1 MTSKID
7 ELYKNAGESTQ
18 LYLDRLMTDDYSFYD
33 EDMETTNEYMKHY
46 KFKSFSEGLTD
57 FIRKK
62 GFSGKTDSIEEKT
75 RFVIIKCSENN
86 ISINAANIRDWFK
99 EKRPISSSRSRK
111 LMYKLCFGLGLTLDE
126 VVDFFRN
133 VYFECP
139 FNFRVCEEVVYYYC
153 FANGVTYSAAMDLIY
168 KTSKILDANDFGE
181 KTYDL
186 TTGIASAL
194 TDIHTEEELLSFIS
208 KNSADFHAAN
218 RTAYQLAK
226 ELIDDDT
233 KLAKNFYEK
242 YRESDKERHDGAKER
257 SRNTKSE
264 NNINLLLFMIFGAD
278 IKALTKDE
286 TFSRASKL
294 PDIIKSNFPLN
305 MQLSKIN
312 RGEKVSY
319 ETMRKALILLKF
331 YNYFAA
337 LFSDN
342 ANEKNFCSIDE
353 DFVTYVAETNDI
365 LNTCGYPPLYVRNQ
379 YDWLFMH
386 CGNTPYP
393 LEELQSAFSAYLE
406 D

>member
-1 MTSKID
+1 MANKID

-18 LYLDRLMTDDYSFYD
+18 LYLDQLMNDDYSFYD
-33 EDMETTNEYMKHY
+33 EDMETTNEHMKYY

-57 FIRKK
+57 FIKKK
-62 GFSGKTDSIEEKT
+62 GFQCDTDSIEEKT
-75 RFVIIKCSENN
+75 RFVIKKCNENN
-86 ISINAANIRDWFK
+86 ISINAANIKDWFK

-126 VVDFFRN
+126 VVDFFKN

-139 FNFRVCEEVVYYYC
+139 FNFRACEEVVYFYC
-153 FANGVTYSAAMDLIY
+153 FANGFSYSTAMDLMY
-168 KTSKILDANDFGE
+168 KTSKILEVHNSDE
-181 KTYDL
+181 TTYDL

-194 TDIHTEEELLSFIS
+194 KDVHTEEELLDFIS

-218 RTAYQLAK
+218 RTAYRLAK
-226 ELIDDDT
+226 DLIDDDT
-233 KLAKNFYEK
+233 KLAKKFYEK
-242 YRESDKERHDGAKER
+242 YRESDKQRHNEAKER

-264 NNINLLLFMIFGAD
+264 NNINLLLFMIFGVD

-286 TFSRASKL
+286 TFSRASKF
-294 PDIIKSNFPLN
+294 PEIVKSNFPLN
-305 MQLSKIN
+305 MQLSKIYN
-312 RGEKVSY
+312 GEKVSY
-319 ETMRKALILLKF
+319 ETLRKALILLKF

-337 LFSDN
+337 LFSEN
-342 ANEKNFCSIDE
+342 ENEKKFCSIDE
-353 DFVTYVAETNDI
+353 DFVTYVAETNDM
-365 LNTCGYPPLYVRNQ
+365 LYTCGYPPLYVRNQ

-406 D
+406 E